1 MTEEPHNSRLFKTFV
16 NARGVIFALCLINA
30 AAVGVMDFMNIR
42 QWNLAH
48 PTGSL
53 VSHTYPVW
61 MVEPFLLLG
70 AAVGLLINRWWSVLL
85 ATLVTMRVIYLLVY
99 LPLAAVDLAL
109 GIPILSLQAV
119 QKLWVMV
126 YEPHP
131 RYLVATVLAIGMFAY
146 GVFLSLRFVYSR
158 AARPTHGG

>member
-1 MTEEPHNSRLFKTFV
+1 
-16 NARGVIFALCLINA
+16 
-30 AAVGVMDFMNIR
+30 MDLVNIR

-53 VSHTYPVW
+53 VSHTYPML
-61 MVEPFLLLG
+61 MVEPFLLFG
-70 AAVGLLINRWWSVLL
+70 AAIFFLINRWWSVLL
-85 ATLVTMRVIYLLVY
+85 AMLVAMRVIYLFVY

-109 GIPILSLQAV
+109 GIPMLSLQAL

-131 RYLVATVLAIGMFAY
+131 RYLVATVLAVGMFAY
-146 GVFLSLRFVYSR
+146 GVLLSLRFVRSR
-158 AARPTHGG
+158 GSQSHARRLTKPCS